1 MVKRRGDKLKKI
13 EYKGKKWDKKKE
25 KEKNVS
31 YQEII
36 NSLESLEE
44 LWKKGGCEEI
54 LYHLSKASK
63 MLLLAKSTYIIG
75 ELNKCQEYMDMLVD
89 ETILTCKLYE
99 DGTDVARGVSETI
112 KSLMDNGV
120 EAYYA
125 MAINRNS
132 DLEKI
137 TTTNHILRKLVN
149 KEYETIKDNCRE
161 GEPIDGMLMA
171 ICENDNTK
179 FEVALVERIKEIRK
193 ISMDY
198 MIIIDI
204 WSVVLVPIA
213 KRHGMDFYC
222 NYIEVPDFLLN

>member
-1 MVKRRGDKLKKI
+1 
-13 EYKGKKWDKKKE
+13 
-25 KEKNVS
+25 
-31 YQEII
+31 
-36 NSLESLEE
+36 
-44 LWKKGGCEEI
+44 
-54 LYHLSKASK
+54 
-63 MLLLAKSTYIIG
+63 
-75 ELNKCQEYMDMLVD
+75 MLVD
-89 ETILTCKLYE
+89 ETILICKLYE
-99 DGTDVARGVSETI
+99 DGADVTRGVSETI

-132 DLEKI
+132 DIEKI

-193 ISMDY
+193 ISTEY

-204 WSVVLVPIA
+204 WSVVLVKIA
-213 KRHGMDFYC
+213 KRQGMEFYC